1 MNPLDFMA
9 AVLPPPGNGY
19 YCVAELTSKYKEHVY
34 KETLEELGPT
44 IESCK
49 LQGYDT
55 YFALGTFKNAD
66 DRSVPNVEML
76 RCIAIDVDCNHP
88 QDVPDASGVIKQKAY
103 PSPKAGFE
111 AIMAFADEVGLS
123 GLGQP
128 WLVHSGGGVHA
139 YWPLKEALPKS
150 EWKPVAEQ
158 FKRLCFSKKLGID
171 ATVTGDAARILRVPG
186 TTNNG
191 IKSGKK
197 VRGTTQVRFMNEGD
211 FFDIEDIKALVTKH
225 LIGTPYETKPTPPA
239 NVVELPGQRPTLP
252 ANTETSG
259 TAVKLFENSVTKF
272 RKIVERTKDGTGC
285 GQLAYYMENAK
296 EDGMEPLWRGL
307 LSIAQKCEENEKA
320 VIWLSQMHPY
330 DEDRMHTKLREI
342 KGPYPCTKLDSENPG
357 VCTSCTHWGKIT
369 NPLALGREY
378 AVEVAPKEIEVQV
391 ENEAYA
397 RKVLRPEPP
406 KGYAYGKQGGVFIEK
421 DDEDANGNKIKR
433 QIMLLPYD
441 LFPVDI
447 LNAAGEHTVHMLS
460 IRNGDAKTIT
470 VPQKCVVSKEETMKH
485 LASQN
490 ILASFGSG
498 NDKNLY
504 DYVRACVEK
513 VSVEKQPVTIPASY
527 GWQEDDTFVFAGKI
541 YTPHGEIE
549 VPMQGLE
556 NIVTNTKPTGSIEQ
570 WRAVMNLFIQKKMWQ
585 HVCVML
591 AGAGAP
597 LMRFTG
603 IYGMTFHCGSTNSGT
618 GKSLALDAAAS
629 VWGHPVHYRTS
640 KGTSPVAMQQRLGL
654 LRSIPL
660 ITDEIT
666 AKNRKDF
673 GWFSEFILDM
683 TNGRGKERMESGSN
697 KERMNLSTW
706 MDMAIMSSNTYSVDY
721 FTGAQ
726 SHSAEGELRRLL
738 EFAMNDVLTWEPH
751 EIEIIKSLANNYA
764 VAGHMLVQYMV
775 RNLDKLKTLVP
786 QVVRRMYGEYNA
798 TNDERF
804 WMAGIGAS
812 VAAGILFSDEHCGA
826 INIPMQ
832 PVMDTF
838 GNSVKYMRTAIN
850 SGTRSAEDVL
860 NSFTQEYYGNFIIVK
875 FNAIDGVLAELGN
888 GGAIDAS
895 TTRTK
900 IMGRIEHG
908 AAVGFTDYFIEER
921 LLKAFCSTMSFGYAD
936 FKKQLEDQFVVSY
949 MSKKDMTAKT
959 KGPPMR
965 VSVMKISRRTD
976 EEDFASDVPLVAA

>member
-19 YCVAELTSKYKEHVY
+19 YCVVELTSKYKEHVY
-34 KETLEELGPT
+34 KETLEELEQT

-49 LQGYDT
+49 LNGYDT
-55 YFALGTFKNAD
+55 YFALGTFKKPD
-66 DRSVPNVEML
+66 DRSAPNVEMVK
-76 RCIAIDVDCNHP
+76 CIAIDVDCNHP
-88 QDVPDASGVIKQKAY
+88 LDLPDASGVIKQKAY
-103 PSPKAGFE
+103 ASPKAGFE
-111 AIMAFADEVGLS
+111 AVMAFIDEVGLS

-128 WLVHSGGGVHA
+128 WFVHSGGGVHA
-139 YWPLKEALPKS
+139 YWPLKEAMPKS
-150 EWKPVAEQ
+150 AWKPVAEQ
-158 FKRLCFSKKLGID
+158 FKRLCFSKKLAID
-171 ATVTGDAARILRVPG
+171 ATVTGDPSRILRVPG
-186 TTNNG
+186 TINNG
-191 IKSGKK
+191 VKSGKK
-197 VRGTTQVRFMNEGD
+197 VRGVTNVRFMNEGD

-225 LIGTPYETKPTPPA
+225 LAGTPYESKPTPPA

-252 ANTETSG
+252 ANTETTG
-259 TAVKLFENSVTKF
+259 TSVKLFENSVTKF
-272 RKIVERTKDGTGC
+272 RKIFDRTKQGTGC
-285 GQLAYYMENAK
+285 GQLAYYMENA
-296 EDGMEPLWRGL
+296 EQDGMEPLWRGL
-307 LSIAQKCEENEKA
+307 LSIAQKCEEAPKA
-320 VIWLSQMHPY
+320 VIWLSQLHPY
-330 DEDRMHTKLREI
+330 DEDRMNTKLREI
-342 KGPYPCTKLDSENPG
+342 KGPYPCTKFDSENPG
-357 VCTSCTHWGKIT
+357 VCTQCVHWGKIT

-378 AVEVAPKEIEVQV
+378 AVEVAPKEIDVQV

-433 QIMLLPYD
+433 QIMLIPYD

-447 LNAAGEHTVHMLS
+447 LNSGGEHTVHMMA
-460 IRNGDAKTIT
+460 IRNGNPSTIT
-470 VPQKCVVSKEETMKH
+470 IPQKSVVSKDETMKH
-485 LASQN
+485 LANQN

-513 VSVEKQPVTIPASY
+513 VSVEKRTVSVPTSY
-527 GWQEDDTFVFAGKI
+527 GWQADDTFVFAGKI
-541 YTPHGEIE
+541 YTPTGQIE
-549 VPMQGLE
+549 VPMEGLE
-556 NIVTNTKPTGSIEQ
+556 NIVANTKPTGSIEQ
-570 WRAVMNLFIQKKMWQ
+570 WRAVINLFIQKKMWQ
-585 HVCVML
+585 HVCIML
-591 AGAGAP
+591 AGAGGP

-618 GKSLALDAAAS
+618 GKSLALEAAAS

-654 LRSIPL
+654 LHSIPL

-673 GWFSEFILDM
+673 GWFSEFVLDM

-706 MDMAIMSSNTYSVDY
+706 MDTAIMSSNTYVVDY

-726 SHSAEGELRRLL
+726 SHSAEGELRRVL

-751 EIEIIKSLANNYA
+751 EIEIIKSLADNYA
-764 VAGHMLVQYMV
+764 VAGHMLVEYMV
-775 RNLDKLKTLVP
+775 QNLDKIKELVP
-786 QVVRRMYGEYNA
+786 QVVRRMYGEYRA

-804 WMAGIGAS
+804 WMAAIGAA
-812 VAAGILFSDEHCGA
+812 VASGILFSDEHCGA

-832 PVMDTF
+832 PVLDTF
-838 GNSVKYMRTAIN
+838 GNAVRYMRNAIN
-850 SGTRSAEDVL
+850 TGTRSAEDVL
-860 NSFTQEYYGNFIIVK
+860 NSFTQEYYGSFIIVR
-875 FNAIDGVLAELGN
+875 FNGLDGVLAELGN

-900 IMGRIEHG
+900 IMGRVEHG
-908 AAVGFTDYFIEER
+908 ATVGFTDYYIEER

-936 FKKQLEDQFVVSY
+936 FKKYLEEQFMVSY
-949 MSKKDMTAKT
+949 MPKKDMTAKT

-965 VSVMKISRRTD
+965 VSVMKITRRSD
-976 EEDFASDVPLVAA
+976 EEDFTGNVPLVAA

>member
-1 MNPLDFMA
+1 MTPLEFMA

-19 YCVAELTSKYKEHVY
+19 YCVAELTTKYKEHVY
-34 KETLEELGPT
+34 KETLEELAST
-44 IESCK
+44 IDNCV
-49 LQGYDT
+49 LNAYDT
-55 YFALGTFKNAD
+55 YFALGTFKKAD
-66 DRSVPNVEML
+66 DRSAPNVEML

-88 QDVPDASGVIKQKAY
+88 QDLPDAAGIIKQKAY

-111 AIMAFADEVGLS
+111 AIMAFIDEVGLS

-128 WLVHSGGGVHA
+128 WFVHSGGGVHA
-139 YWPLKEALPKS
+139 YWPLKEAVPKS

-171 ATVTGDAARILRVPG
+171 ASVTGDAARILRVPG

-191 IKSGKK
+191 IKNGSK
-197 VRGTTQVRFMNEGD
+197 VRGTTQVRFMNSGD

-225 LIGTPYETKPTPPA
+225 LAGTPYESKPTPPA
-239 NVVELPGQRPTLP
+239 NVIELPGQRPTLP
-252 ANTETSG
+252 ATSG
-259 TAVKLFENSVTKF
+259 TSVKLFENSVTKF
-272 RKIVERTKDGTGC
+272 RKIFDRTKQGTGC
-285 GQLAYYMENAK
+285 GQLAHYIENA
-296 EDGMEPLWRGL
+296 EQDGMEPLWRGL
-307 LSIAQKCEENEKA
+307 LSIAQKCEEAPKA
-320 VIWLSQMHPY
+320 VIWLSQLHPY
-330 DEDRMHTKLREI
+330 SEDRMNTKLREI
-342 KGPYPCTKLDSENPG
+342 KGPYPCTKFDSENPG
-357 VCTSCTHWGKIT
+357 VCTHCTHWGKIT

-378 AVEVAPKEIEVQV
+378 AVEVAPKEIEVKA
-391 ENEAYA
+391 ENEEYV
-397 RKVLRPEPP
+397 RKIFRPEPP
-406 KGYAYGKQGGVFIEK
+406 KGYAYGKQGGVFVER
-421 DDEDANGNKIKR
+421 DDEDAEGNKVKR

-447 LNAAGEHTVHMLS
+447 LNANGEHTVHMMAV
-460 IRNGDAKTIT
+460 RNGNTATVT
-470 VPQKCVVSKEETMKH
+470 VPQKSIVSKEETLKH
-485 LASQN
+485 LANQN
-490 ILASFGSG
+490 ILASFGAG

-504 DYVRACVEK
+504 DYIRACVEK
-513 VSVEKQPVTIPASY
+513 VSVEKIAVSVPTSY

-541 YTPHGEIE
+541 YTPNGQIE

-556 NIVTNTKPTGSIEQ
+556 NIIANTKPTGTIES
-570 WRAVMNLFIQKKMWQ
+570 WRAVMNLFVQKRMWK
-585 HVCVML
+585 HVAVML

-618 GKSLALDAAAS
+618 GKSLALEAAAS

-654 LRSIPL
+654 LHSIPL

-673 GWFSEFILDM
+673 GWFSEFVLDM

-706 MDMAIMSSNTYSVDY
+706 MGTALMSSNTYAVDY

-764 VAGHMLVQYMV
+764 VAGHLFVDYMV
-775 RNLDKLKTLVP
+775 KNIDKIKELVP
-786 QVVRRMYGEYNA
+786 QVVRRMYKEYNA

-804 WMAGIGAS
+804 WMAGIGAA
-812 VAAGILFSDEHCGA
+812 VAACILFSDEHCGA
-826 INIPMQ
+826 VNIPIQ
-832 PVMDTF
+832 PVLDEF
-838 GNSVKYMRTAIN
+838 GHAVRYMRNAIN
-850 SGTRSAEDVL
+850 TGTRSAEDVL

-875 FNAIDGVLAELGN
+875 YTGTEGVLAELGN

-900 IMGRIEHG
+900 IMGRVEHG
-908 AAVGFTDYFIEER
+908 ATVGFTDYYIEER

-936 FKKQLEDQFVVSY
+936 FKKYLEEQFMVSY
-949 MSKKDMTAKT
+949 MPKKDMTAKT

-965 VSVMKISRRTD
+965 VSVMKISRRSD
-976 EEDFASDVPLVAA
+976 EEDFTGNVPLVAA